1 MNTVDKVKNNI
12 DWKIVTSTV
21 VASVLIGVGVYAAR
35 KAGLGQVA
43 SVVKGG

>member
-1 MNTVDKVKNNI
+1 MNTVDKVKSNI

-21 VASVLIGVGVYAAR
+21 VASLVIGVGVYAAR

-43 SVVKGG
+43 TVVKGG